1 MLDALGDDGL
11 QLGRGIFFELYELV
25 WLLVLCRFA
34 SDRLAIN
41 LLFKTLDDVS
51 EDVIAVLPRLEDNLM
66 ARSGGVGTD

>member
-1 MLDALGDDGL
+1 LLDALGDDGL

-25 WLLVLCRFA
+25 RLLVLC
-34 SDRLAIN
+34 RLAIN